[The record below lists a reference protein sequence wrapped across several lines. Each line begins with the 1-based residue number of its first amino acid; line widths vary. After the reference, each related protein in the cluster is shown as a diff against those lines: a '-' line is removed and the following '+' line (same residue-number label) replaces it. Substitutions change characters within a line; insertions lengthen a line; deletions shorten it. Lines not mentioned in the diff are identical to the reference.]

1 MIDIEKK
8 KNIIARLFIFC
19 IKVLIKGLYE
29 IKSCD
34 MFSIKDIMHN
44 LERIFLRR

>member
-1 MIDIEKK
+1 MKNKNKIIDIEKE

-29 IKSCD
+29 IKSYD
-34 MFSIKDIMHN
+34 RFFDQRDYA
-44 LERIFLRR
+44 LP

>member
-1 MIDIEKK
+1 MKNKNKIIDIEKE

-34 MFSIKDIMHN
+34 MFFDQ
-44 LERIFLRR
+44 RYYA